1 MPTARPSRLR
11 AALTSL
17 LAVLLVVGVVG
28 AGYLVYRMEH
38 LTDRPFDPVSS
49 GSRVPDAAQRS
60 EVTAVA
66 EQFAL
71 RMDTVDGSDFD
82 SYVKG
87 INQMLTTKARA
98 RNTETFTALQKTYEA
113 AKVKGKGKVLLSGVS
128 DIDSDSATVLVAH
141 DASVTTTQGD
151 IEHHYRWSVS
161 LVEVDGRWLVDDFTP
176 VN

>member
-28 AGYLVYRMEH
+28 AGYLTYRMQH

-49 GSRVPDAAQRS
+49 GSRVPDAAARS

-82 SYVKG
+82 AYVKG
-87 INQMLTTKARA
+87 INQMLTTKAKA
-98 RNTETFTALQKTYEA
+98 RNTETFTALKKTYEA
-113 AKVKGKGKVLLSGVS
+113 AEVEGKGKVLLSAVS
-128 DIDSDSATVLVAH
+128 DIDADSATVLVAH

-151 IEHHYRWSVS
+151 IEHHYRWTVS
-161 LVEVDGRWLVDDFTP
+161 LVDVDGRWLVDDFTP

>member
-11 AALTSL
+11 AALTAL

-66 EQFAL
+66 EQFAQPAEEL
-71 RMDTVDGSDFD
+71 RAEPAQLLDLAGERHVQLAAEIGDRDLLLLD
-82 SYVKG
+82 LLLLE
-87 INQMLTTKARA
+87 IERRHRA
-98 RNTETFTALQKTYEA
+98 
-113 AKVKGKGKVLLSGVS
+113 G
-128 DIDSDSATVLVAH
+128 
-141 DASVTTTQGD
+141 ASPA
-151 IEHHYRWSVS
+151 E
-161 LVEVDGRWLVDDFTP
+161 LVELRREYDELLRRR
-176 VN
+176 